1 MQAVLKSLHSP
12 DVYDLKTYLPD
23 EEDNFGFL
31 LEASIGSA
39 NGEAADIF
47 SIMVCTPKWLMETY
61 RPSDMMLGLHKII
74 VFKYDYVQLQHFI
87 EKYLRHCSG
96 DTWEEIA
103 RKVSLLGQWEFEN
116 MRPNPR

>member
-47 SIMVCTPKWLMETY
+47 SIMVCTPK
-61 RPSDMMLGLHKII
+61 
-74 VFKYDYVQLQHFI
+74 
-87 EKYLRHCSG
+87 
-96 DTWEEIA
+96 
-103 RKVSLLGQWEFEN
+103 
-116 MRPNPR
+116 

>member
-1 MQAVLKSLHSP
+1 MQPVLKGLHSP

-47 SIMVCTPKWLMETY
+47 SIMVCTPKWFMETY
-61 RPSDMMLGLHKII
+61 RPSDMMLGVAARFRRHTAT
-74 VFKYDYVQLQHFI
+74 VCARVRMATSVVTVRR
-87 EKYLRHCSG
+87 LRYRV
-96 DTWEEIA
+96 A
-103 RKVSLLGQWEFEN
+103 
-116 MRPNPR
+116 

>member
-1 MQAVLKSLHSP
+1 MQPVLKGLHSP
-12 DVYDLKTYLPD
+12 DVADLKTYVPD
-23 EEDNFGFL
+23 EEETFGFF
-31 LEASIGSA
+31 LEAEIGTTD
-39 NGEAADIF
+39 GEGADIF
-47 SIMVCTPKWLMETY
+47 GIMVCTPRWLIEKY

-74 VFKYDYVQLQHFI
+74 VFKYDYLQLRNFI